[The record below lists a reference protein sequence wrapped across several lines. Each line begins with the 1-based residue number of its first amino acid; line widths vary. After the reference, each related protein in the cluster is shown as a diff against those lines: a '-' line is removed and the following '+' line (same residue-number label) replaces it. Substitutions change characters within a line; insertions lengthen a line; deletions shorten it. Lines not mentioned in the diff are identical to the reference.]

1 MSKSVVVI
9 GGGIV
14 GLCCAYYLQKKGCA
28 VTLIDKS
35 SMNAGAS
42 YVNAGYLTPSHI
54 IPLAAPGMIST
65 GLRYMFNSASPF
77 YIKPRLDKSFLQW
90 GWAFK
95 KSATAQ
101 KVTAAIPH
109 IKAINLLS
117 RDLYDAIQ
125 SSKELGAFHYERKGL
140 LMLYQSEKEG
150 DHEKETA
157 LRAQKIG
164 LESELLDPAGI
175 AKMEPNIAIKAS
187 GAVHYLCDGH
197 TTPGDFMKKMTAY
210 LKGNGVVIKQNE
222 SVEDFELS
230 NGAIKKVRTDQS
242 EYSADEVVLA
252 SGSWSALLAKK
263 LGLKLLLQP
272 GKGYRL
278 DEEKPTGISMP
289 ALLLDAKMAVTPM
302 KGHTRFAGTMEFSG
316 INTKI
321 RRERVDAIARGAQQF
336 YTDLQISE
344 ETKTNAQCGLRPVS
358 PDGLPYI
365 GRTASVKNAV
375 IATGHAMMGWSL
387 GPATGLL
394 VSELINGEQTSLDIA
409 PYHPDRKF

>member
-1 MSKSVVVI
+1 
-9 GGGIV
+9 
-14 GLCCAYYLQKKGCA
+14 
-28 VTLIDKS
+28 
-35 SMNAGAS
+35 
-42 YVNAGYLTPSHI
+42 
-54 IPLAAPGMIST
+54 
-65 GLRYMFNSASPF
+65 
-77 YIKPRLDKSFLQW
+77 
-90 GWAFK
+90 
-95 KSATAQ
+95 
-101 KVTAAIPH
+101 
-109 IKAINLLS
+109 
-117 RDLYDAIQ
+117 
-125 SSKELGAFHYERKGL
+125 
-140 LMLYQSEKEG
+140 
-150 DHEKETA
+150 
-157 LRAQKIG
+157 
-164 LESELLDPAGI
+164 
-175 AKMEPNIAIKAS
+175 
-187 GAVHYLCDGH
+187 
-197 TTPGDFMKKMTAY
+197 MKKMIAY
-210 LKGNGVVIKQNE
+210 LKDNGVVIKQNE

-252 SGSWSALLAKK
+252 TGSWSALLAKK

-344 ETKTNAQCGLRPVS
+344 ETIANAQCGLRPVS

-365 GRTASVKNAV
+365 GRTANVKNAV